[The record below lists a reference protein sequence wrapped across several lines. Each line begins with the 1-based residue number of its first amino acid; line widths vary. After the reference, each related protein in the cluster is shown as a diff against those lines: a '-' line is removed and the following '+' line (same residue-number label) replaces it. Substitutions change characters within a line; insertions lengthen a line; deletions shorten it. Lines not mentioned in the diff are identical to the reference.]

1 MSIKRPEGG
10 WDVQRITT
18 HPGEMLREE
27 FLKPMNLS
35 VNRLA
40 LDLRVPVS
48 RINDIVHER
57 RGITA
62 DTALRLSLYFGMTAE
77 FWMNLQASYDL
88 TKAKMDKLRAIK
100 QEVLPRS
107 A

>member
-10 WDVQRITT
+10 WDIRRVRT
-18 HPGEMLREE
+18 HPGEILLEE
-27 FLKPMNLS
+27 FMKPLNLS
-35 VNRLA
+35 INRLA

-57 RGITA
+57 RSITA
-62 DTALRLSLYFGMTAE
+62 ETATRLSVYFGTSAE
-77 FWMNLQASYDL
+77 FWLNAQTGYDL
-88 TKAKMDKLRAIK
+88 SKIRMEKLSAIK